1 MGHIDD
7 AKEALWIILDGLLDQ
22 TQDIF
27 LELEEEENISDD
39 VKEKY
44 IKKYLELYATLKNLE
59 ENIHFL

>member
-7 AKEALWIILDGLLDQ
+7 VKEALWIIVDGLLDQ

-27 LELEEEENISDD
+27 LELEDEENISDD

-44 IKKYLELYATLKNLE
+44 IKKYLELYAALKNLE

>member
-7 AKEALWIILDGLLDQ
+7 VKEALWIIVDGLLDQ
-22 TQDIF
+22 SQDIF
-27 LELEEEENISDD
+27 LELEDEENISDD

-44 IKKYLELYATLKNLE
+44 IKKYLELYAALKNLE